1 MSAPRRKTIGKA
13 AGRTAVIN
21 AVVPFVFLYG
31 RLQGRPECE
40 ARALKLLEQLPAEK
54 NTLVKQW
61 AAIGL
66 EPENAGESQ
75 ALLTLRSEYCG
86 PRRCLECAIGHC
98 LLKRGRREIGG
109 LRQNSGAAPR
119 VVREEALE
127 AA

>member
-54 NTLVKQW
+54 NTLVKQGRPSGW
-61 AAIGL
+61 
-66 EPENAGESQ
+66 S
-75 ALLTLRSEYCG
+75 
-86 PRRCLECAIGHC
+86 RRTPAS
-98 LLKRGRREIGG
+98 RRP
-109 LRQNSGAAPR
+109 S
-119 VVREEALE
+119 
-127 AA
+127 